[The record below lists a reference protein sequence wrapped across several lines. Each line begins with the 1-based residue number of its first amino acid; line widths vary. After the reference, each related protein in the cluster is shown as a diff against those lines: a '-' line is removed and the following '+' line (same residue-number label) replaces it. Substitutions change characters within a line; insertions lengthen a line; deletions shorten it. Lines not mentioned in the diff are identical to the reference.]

1 MERCCVR
8 EFWAVIERDASL
20 VRGRNVLR
28 TAKLGPGIYEVFFCG
43 PPLVIT
49 GGTGSPINPQAIK

>member
-1 MERCCVR
+1 LKELAEDCADDGTY
-8 EFWAVIERDASL
+8 EF
-20 VRGRNVLR
+20 
-28 TAKLGPGIYEVFFCG
+28 FFCG